1 MIIDGHCHTFPHL
14 GLANGH
20 PSEEAHM
27 RSMQVHMV
35 AHTQP
40 TIHTATRH
48 VVREDTL
55 SDGIHAG
62 YEGLLDVNFRVGRNG
77 RLEWTKDGEEYHMQW
92 MPPSLQDMAAP
103 PELMVAQLDFLGVD
117 RGILHN
123 AHVYGLF
130 NDYFAE
136 CVRKF
141 PDRLAA
147 SAQIH
152 EARADQESEIQEL
165 RRAVKELGLIALHFQ
180 SEGFFVDD
188 YREFLDDEKFTQ
200 FWEEVRALGIPV
212 LWNIRP
218 CAEPRPASYRDQIRR
233 LGVWARRWP
242 EIPSIFTH
250 GVNVPLLADT
260 RGVVTIPD
268 VLWDVLSLDNVFLE
282 LLLPVMQGGC
292 WDYPFPEGQEIV
304 RQCYQKLGAG
314 KMHWGSDMPCTE
326 RICTYRQSLDYLRRY
341 CTFMSDADMDLVL
354 GGDLKRLFGFS

>member
-1 MIIDGHCHTFPHL
+1 
-14 GLANGH
+14 
-20 PSEEAHM
+20 M

-40 TIHTATRH
+40 TIHTETRR

-55 SDGIHAG
+55 SDGVHAG
-62 YEGLLDVNFRVGRNG
+62 YEGLLDDKFRVCRNG
-77 RLEWTKDGEEYHMQW
+77 RLEWTKDGEAYHMHW

-180 SEGFFVDD
+180 TEGFFVDD
-188 YREFLDDEKFTQ
+188 YRDFLDDEKFTP

-282 LLLPVMQGGC
+282 LLLPVMQGGR

-354 GGDLKRLFGFS
+354 GGNLKRLFGFS